1 MPLFKLLLQR
11 VISLSGEDRQWSA
24 GPQVEPLEERR
35 MYASHVKYVPKF
47 SHVVVVMEEN
57 QAEDEVIGNSQLSYF
72 NVLANGGADFTNSF
86 AETHPSQPNYLALF
100 SGSTQGVTTDDPSGP
115 FSDSNLAEALIAK
128 GQTYATYADA
138 LPFDGYTGSDS
149 GEYVTKHDPAS
160 DFTNIPSST
169 HLTFNDFP
177 QTAAGFANL
186 PTVSF
191 VIPDLLHDM
200 HDGSPLE
207 ANNWLKLNLGAY
219 ARWATANNSLLII
232 SWDEDDNTSVN
243 RIPTIFYG
251 ANVKTDV
258 YTETIDHYNVLRT
271 IEDMYG
277 LSHFGYSGE
286 YGDIRDCWTNP
297 PPATKATVVN
307 AAAQPRAAEVTELAA
322 AAPQKQIDDL
332 KSLLDD

>member
-1 MPLFKLLLQR
+1 MRPDL
-11 VISLSGEDRQWSA
+11 
-24 GPQVEPLEERR
+24 GPDLGPHLEALEERR
-35 MYASHVKYVPKF
+35 LFSSHVLYVPKF

-57 QAEDEVIGNSQLSYF
+57 EAENEIIGNSQLGYF
-72 NVLANGGADFTNSF
+72 NTLANGGADFSNSF

-100 SGSTQGVTTDDPSGP
+100 SGSTQGVTTDNPSGP

-128 GQTYATYADA
+128 GHTYATYADG
-138 LPFDGYTGSDS
+138 LPSDGYTGGDI

-169 HLTFNDFP
+169 HHAFTDFP
-177 QTAAGFANL
+177 QTAAGFKNL

-207 ANNWLKLNLGAY
+207 ANNWLKINLGAY
-219 ARWATANNSLLII
+219 ARWATANNSLLIV
-232 SWDEDDNTSVN
+232 SWDEDDDTSVN
-243 RIPTIFYG
+243 KIPTIFYG
-251 ANVKTDV
+251 ANVKPNV
-258 YTETIDHYNVLRT
+258 YSETIDHYNVLRT

-277 LSHFGYSGE
+277 LSHFGLSGE
-286 YGDIRDCWTNP
+286 YGDIRDVWTAP
-297 PPATKATVVN
+297 KTATAAVVRS
-307 AAAQPRAAEVTELAA
+307 ASAEVAAVDVTVLA